1 MVDLSM
7 LLFAL
12 AILAGLG
19 MAFRVLRSRGVSPW
33 AGLGH
38 GMLAS
43 CAAGILLG
51 RVLEGP
57 PSKPLNMAVLLFG
70 LALLGGLV
78 LLLLRARRDPHPAVF
93 VILHGSMAL
102 LAFAVL
108 AAAAL

>member
-1 MVDLSM
+1 MVDLSV

-19 MAFRVLRSRGVSPW
+19 MAFRALRTRAVSPW

-38 GMLAS
+38 GMLAA
-43 CAAGILLG
+43 CASGILLG
-51 RVLEGP
+51 RVMEGP
-57 PSKPLNMAVLLFG
+57 ESKSLNMAVLLLG

-78 LLLLRARRDPHPAVF
+78 LLLLRARRDPHPAAF

-108 AAAAL
+108 AASTL